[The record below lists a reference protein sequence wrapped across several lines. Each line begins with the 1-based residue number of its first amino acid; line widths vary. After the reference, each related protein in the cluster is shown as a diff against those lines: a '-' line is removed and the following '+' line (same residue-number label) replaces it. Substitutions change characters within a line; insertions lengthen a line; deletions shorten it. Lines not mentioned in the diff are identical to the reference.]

1 MAKSSKRR
9 SKSNMRRKLSTKELM
24 SVVKH
29 AKRKMASN
37 KRKLSHSKKG
47 KKSGKKSG
55 KKQSNKGIKKTK
67 KRKSSRKLKGG
78 DGYRVDVSK
87 NIGGLPIYE
96 RYAGCKASTKNNL
109 DMRN

>member
-9 SKSNMRRKLSTKELM
+9 SKSNMRRKLSTKELR

-37 KRKLSHSKKG
+37 KRKRVKRRKSVGGKRKKT
-47 KKSGKKSG
+47 KKSSRKKS
-55 KKQSNKGIKKTK
+55 K

-87 NIGGLPIYE
+87 SVGGLPIYE
-96 RYAGCKASTKNNL
+96 KYAGCKGSTKNNFN
-109 DMRN
+109 MRN